1 MNQDETLAIVQEAVV
16 AALGLDDD
24 EATPDATL
32 MGDLGAESI
41 DLLDVLFRVERK
53 TGIKIQAADLAEY
66 VQGGIPDSEFSD
78 SDEIVTPAGL
88 AHLKKVMPQIDVEGL
103 AGKLSAENVITH
115 FTVQNLASMYMERAS
130 AGSA

>member
-1 MNQDETLAIVQEAVV
+1 MDQAETLAVVQEAVV

-53 TGIKIQAADLAEY
+53 TGIKIQAADLADF
-66 VQGGIPDSEFSD
+66 VQGGIPDEEFSE
-78 SDEIVTPAGL
+78 DEVVTAKGL
-88 AHLKKVMPQIDVEGL
+88 AHLKKVMPQIDVDAL
-103 AGKLSAENVITH
+103 TGKLTAENVIGL
-115 FTVQNLASMYMERAS
+115 FTVQNLATMYVERSSGGA
-130 AGSA
+130 A